1 MNKYTKLG
9 VTALAGSLASLAA
22 AEAGTYSVSGGVTLS
37 HTGQKGDGVGTY
49 DVTGNPLGMS
59 RNMTLNASGEL
70 DNGYSWSYYAATND
84 LVDGG
89 FNMTSAGFS
98 MNMDTLGTVR
108 LSQKAS
114 PLGAIDDI
122 TPNAYEEAWDGLTG
136 AASVNLVG
144 GIGGGA
150 ATHVSWTSAMDLPM
164 GSEISLAYAPG
175 EVGGNAT
182 ADKGSSS
189 TAATRVKGSGYEVV
203 LKMAPAEG
211 LTVGAG
217 YAVTDTQGGLYEGD
231 GKEGTWY
238 ATYKTGG
245 VTIHYQR
252 SYETDGISSTAAA
265 TSPEYYDTD
274 AYGVS
279 FAVNDQ
285 LSVSLTQV
293 NNQRVLND
301 TGLDTSQEFTGVGA
315 AYNIGGATLKLS
327 HNQVDNRSWNTT
339 TDDERTVIALGMAF

>member
-37 HTGQKGDGVGTY
+37 HTGQKGDGAGTY

-59 RNMTLNASGEL
+59 RAMTLNASGEL
-70 DNGYSWSYYAATND
+70 DNGYSWSYFAATND
-84 LVDGG
+84 LNDSG

-136 AASVNLVG
+136 TGSVNLVG

-150 ATHVSWTSAMDLPM
+150 ATHVSWTSAMDLPL
-164 GSEISLAYAPG
+164 GTEVSLAYAPG

-189 TAATRVKGSGYEVV
+189 TSARTKGSGYEVV

-211 LTVGAG
+211 LTIGAG
-217 YAVTDTQGGLYEGD
+217 YAVTDRQGDLYEGD
-231 GKEGTWY
+231 GKEGTY
-238 ATYKTGG
+238 YVTYKAGG
-245 VTIHYQR
+245 ATLHYQR

-274 AYGVS
+274 AYGIS
-279 FAVNDQ
+279 FAVNDE

-293 NNQRVLND
+293 NNQRVLKEAM
-301 TGLDTSQEFTGVGA
+301 LFMR
-315 AYNIGGATLKLS
+315 L
-327 HNQVDNRSWNTT
+327 
-339 TDDERTVIALGMAF
+339 